1 MSPHLL
7 DELHR
12 NTGNSLK
19 QPTSK
24 SVWALWPLL
33 PSVSWAFP
41 TIPIWIESAIS
52 VVLIGTATLCFW
64 HQWPGLTQTCREPS
78 VPSCIALAPGAWPQ
92 LSLLSRVAT
101 SIIISTEYTH
111 TSKHTH
117 TQLKTHTQL
126 NTHTG
131 EWLPLTEFITDRA
144 VIKCLN
150 MGWIKTALFNTKS

>member
-7 DELHR
+7 EELHR

-41 TIPIWIESAIS
+41 TIPIWVESVIS

-78 VPSCIALAPGAWPQ
+78 VPSCIGLAPGAWPQ

-117 TQLKTHTQL
+117 THSWRHTHTRVEV
-126 NTHTG
+126 T
-131 EWLPLTEFITDRA
+131 TDR
-144 VIKCLN
+144 VYNGQSRDKMLEYGLN
-150 MGWIKTALFNTKS
+150 KDGFI

>member
-41 TIPIWIESAIS
+41 TIPIWVESVIS

-117 TQLKTHTQL
+117 THSWRHTHTRVEV
-126 NTHTG
+126 T
-131 EWLPLTEFITDRA
+131 TDR
-144 VIKCLN
+144 VYNGQSRDKMLEYGLN
-150 MGWIKTALFNTKS
+150 KDGFI

>member
-7 DELHR
+7 EELHR

-41 TIPIWIESAIS
+41 TIPIWVESVIS

-117 TQLKTHTQL
+117 THSWRHTHTRVEV
-126 NTHTG
+126 T
-131 EWLPLTEFITDRA
+131 TDR
-144 VIKCLN
+144 VYNGQSRDKMLEYGLN
-150 MGWIKTALFNTKS
+150 KDGFI

>member
-7 DELHR
+7 EELHR

-101 SIIISTEYTH
+101 TIIISTEYTH

-117 TQLKTHTQL
+117 THSWRHTHTRVEV
-126 NTHTG
+126 T
-131 EWLPLTEFITDRA
+131 TDR
-144 VIKCLN
+144 VYNGQSRDKMLEYGLN
-150 MGWIKTALFNTKS
+150 KDGFI